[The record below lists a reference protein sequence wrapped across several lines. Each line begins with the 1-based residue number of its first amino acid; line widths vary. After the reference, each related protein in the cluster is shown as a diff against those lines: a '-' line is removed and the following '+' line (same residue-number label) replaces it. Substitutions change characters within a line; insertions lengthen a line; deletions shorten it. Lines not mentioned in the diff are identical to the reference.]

1 MIRNI
6 GPPAPIMDSVRLEG
20 SWIGPP
26 APIMDSVR
34 LEGSWIGPPAP
45 IMDRFEAPVLRNLRF
60 HGPEPVTSR

>member
-1 MIRNI
+1 
-6 GPPAPIMDSVRLEG
+6 MDSVRLEG

-45 IMDRFEAPVLRNLRF
+45 NMDSVKLELAVGVRL
-60 HGPEPVTSR
+60 